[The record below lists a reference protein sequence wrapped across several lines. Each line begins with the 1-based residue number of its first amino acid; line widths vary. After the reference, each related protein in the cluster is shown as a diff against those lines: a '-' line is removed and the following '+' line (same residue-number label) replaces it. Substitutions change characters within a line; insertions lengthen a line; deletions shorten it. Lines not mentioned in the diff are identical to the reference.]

1 MSTSSQHP
9 SSSSRVL
16 TLVVES
22 ASGTPDEYFAQV
34 GLSLGRAKSN
44 TIHIDHPDVDH
55 IHAKVV
61 KRGEAFWLRCGSQ
74 AKLKVL
80 DPEPGEVGEVEL
92 TTGLTIE
99 LGGVILRCGQQMK
112 GMGSLSDDYWADAA
126 GGERF
131 CVESDSFRGDL
142 PKKIGPYEIQKFVAR
157 GGMGIV
163 LQGVHE
169 ATGRWV
175 AVKLPLAKF
184 NADLQ
189 LLQRFEKEINT
200 LKALKHPNIVGLE
213 DEGKEG
219 QLYWMAMEWVEG
231 HSVKEWREGWTKD
244 NKQVPLNQ
252 IWVFV
257 SQMVQGLE
265 YLHSQE
271 VVHRD
276 LKPANIMVETRG
288 EETVVK
294 VADFGLAK
302 RVGGEQST
310 GLTGTGHMPGTFH
323 YMAPEQLDGLDIT
336 AATDVYAL
344 GLIAHEL
351 LTGKRP
357 GRGKLK
363 LDKLR
368 PDCPEQIRELVARCL
383 EDEPED
389 RPSLHEIEN
398 ALGPLVSETE
408 KKQAE
413 ALRIER
419 LQQKAVQRGEELK
432 RQQEAERRAA
442 EMQRQQQEAAQRG
455 GELRKQ
461 QEATPAKRE
470 AKAEPKAVAKIPANA
485 FVNTLG
491 MKFVPVPGT
500 GVAFCIWKTRV
511 KDYAA
516 FGVKSSGLKQ
526 ADTHPV
532 VKVNWYDANAFCA
545 WLTKK
550 ELAEGEIEAG
560 QKYRLPT
567 DAEWNVAAGLDK
579 EKGPKNYTGFPKF
592 SSQKEVA
599 NDESGWMKREW
610 HEGVPAGIVGANKLG
625 LHDMGG
631 NVWEWC
637 EDWHDPALKACRVL
651 RGAYWG
657 GSHPDTLLSSCRGLT
672 PGGRYDLIGFRCVL
686 VGGSGG

>member
-1 MSTSSQHP
+1 MSTSGQHP
-9 SSSSRVL
+9 SSSSRDL

-22 ASGTPDEYFAQV
+22 ESGTHSEHYV
-34 GLSLGRAKSN
+34 RVSLSIGRANSN
-44 TIHIDHPDVDH
+44 PIHIDHPDVDH
-55 IHAKVV
+55 IHAKVE

-131 CVESDSFRGDL
+131 RVESDSFRGDL

-231 HSVKEWREGWTKD
+231 PSVKEWREGWTKD

-302 RVGGEQST
+302 QVGGEQST

-419 LQQKAVQRGEELK
+419 LQQKAAQRGEELR
-432 RQQEAERRAA
+432 RQQEAEGQAVKNTPPP
-442 EMQRQQQEAAQRG
+442 EARPMRPVTSPPSLFKSFLYLCLFVVFPCGLAVALPFVPDWIYRIRG
-455 GELRKQ
+455 GFDLLYSDQYGISSFLVFLFVVFVAVLIAAVIEDIFDLGSTFMGFVWSFDIAYILIVIYCFIQNTPFIEL
-461 QEATPAKRE
+461 
-470 AKAEPKAVAKIPANA
+470 
-485 FVNTLG
+485 F
-491 MKFVPVPGT
+491 
-500 GVAFCIWKTRV
+500 
-511 KDYAA
+511 D
-516 FGVKSSGLKQ
+516 
-526 ADTHPV
+526 
-532 VKVNWYDANAFCA
+532 
-545 WLTKK
+545 
-550 ELAEGEIEAG
+550 
-560 QKYRLPT
+560 
-567 DAEWNVAAGLDK
+567 
-579 EKGPKNYTGFPKF
+579 
-592 SSQKEVA
+592 
-599 NDESGWMKREW
+599 
-610 HEGVPAGIVGANKLG
+610 
-625 LHDMGG
+625 
-631 NVWEWC
+631 
-637 EDWHDPALKACRVL
+637 
-651 RGAYWG
+651 
-657 GSHPDTLLSSCRGLT
+657 
-672 PGGRYDLIGFRCVL
+672 
-686 VGGSGG
+686 